1 MNLLERIY
9 VWGAFFLF
17 SGFFILYSYKA
28 KTIREA
34 LARSVLVTLIW
45 PVSVAVIFVKITSD
59 E

>member
-17 SGFFILYSYKA
+17 SGFFILYAYKA
-28 KTIREA
+28 ETIRGA
-34 LARSVLVTLIW
+34 LARSVLVTLLW